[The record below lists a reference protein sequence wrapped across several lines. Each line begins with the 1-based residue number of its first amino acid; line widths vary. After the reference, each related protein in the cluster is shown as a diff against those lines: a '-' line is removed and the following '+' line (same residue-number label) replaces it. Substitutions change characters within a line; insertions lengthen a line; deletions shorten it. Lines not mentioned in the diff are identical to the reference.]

1 MAYAIQHA
9 RSLPGSDCLPTQA
22 QFVLDFVNDVR
33 AFGDTPW
40 SEWKKRWRFYGKQIP
55 DWWLR
60 EIQDRT
66 REDLPAHQGWHSG
79 PVPTP
84 VAPEPVETIVPAP
97 GPPDPTL
104 PDFHGAHE
112 LTIGPQWRLICR
124 TAARGSTQDAVSHL
138 CTPPSRRAYAL
149 ESDAF

>member
-66 REDLPAHQGWHSG
+66 REDLRRIKAG
-79 PVPTP
+79 
-84 VAPEPVETIVPAP
+84 
-97 GPPDPTL
+97 
-104 PDFHGAHE
+104 
-112 LTIGPQWRLICR
+112 
-124 TAARGSTQDAVSHL
+124 TAALSQLLLHRSLLKRLSLRLDLLT
-138 CTPPSRRAYAL
+138 RRYPISM
-149 ESDAF
+149 ERTS